1 MVGVMA
7 VAGSIDWL
15 WDDPDSIVILL
26 RVPWT
31 MSLLGL
37 RNALSGIFNIKIN
50 TKIRNEVVLLWSIS
64 SLGWGENMIELFFS
78 LSEVLLLVQ
87 DLSINSE
94 VRHWVVH
101 LDLLAVGFW
110 MQILGNFTEGRGD
123 WVRS

>member
-1 MVGVMA
+1 MVGAMA

-26 RVPWT
+26 RVPWA
-31 MSLLGL
+31 MNLLGL
-37 RNALSGIFNIKIN
+37 RNACRCILNIKIN
-50 TKIRNEVVLLWSIS
+50 TEIRNEVVLLWSIS
-64 SLGWGENMIELFFS
+64 SLGWGENMIELFLS

-87 DLSINSE
+87 DLSIDSE

-110 MQILGNFTEGRGD
+110 VLILGNFTEGRSD

>member
-1 MVGVMA
+1 MVGVVA

-64 SLGWGENMIELFFS
+64 GLGWGENVIELFLS
-78 LSEVLLLVQ
+78 LGEVFLLVQ
-87 DLSINSE
+87 DLSVHSE
-94 VRHWVVH
+94 VRHEVVH
-101 LDLLAVGFW
+101 LYLLAVR
-110 MQILGNFTEGRGD
+110 L
-123 WVRS
+123 WVQVLAHFSG

>member
-37 RNALSGIFNIKIN
+37 RNACRCILNIKIN
-50 TKIRNEVVLLWSIS
+50 TEIRNEVVLLWSIS
-64 SLGWGENMIELFFS
+64 SLGWGENMIELFLS

>member
-1 MVGVMA
+1 MVGAMA

-26 RVPWT
+26 RVPRA
-31 MSLLGL
+31 MNLLGL
-37 RNALSGIFNIKIN
+37 RNACRCILNIKIN
-50 TKIRNEVVLLWSIS
+50 TEIRNEVVLLWSIS
-64 SLGWGENMIELFFS
+64 SLGWGENMIELFLS

-87 DLSINSE
+87 DLSIDSE

-110 MQILGNFTEGRGD
+110 VLILGNFTEGRGD

>member
-37 RNALSGIFNIKIN
+37 RNACRGILNIKIN
-50 TKIRNEVVLLWSIS
+50 TEIRNEVVLLWSIS
-64 SLGWGENMIELFFS
+64 SLGWGENMIELFLS

>member
-26 RVPWT
+26 RVPWA

-37 RNALSGIFNIKIN
+37 RNACRCILNIKIN
-50 TKIRNEVVLLWSIS
+50 TEIRNEVVLLWSIS